1 MLKKGLARMAATN
14 AHIAYLGETILKQ
27 KTQITKVGNEIF
39 VKPAP
44 QSKSN
49 SKIVF

>member
-1 MLKKGLARMAATN
+1 MKKATARMAAIN
-14 AHIAYLGETILKQ
+14 AHIAYQGETILKQ
-27 KTQITKVGNEIF
+27 KTQITNVGNEIF

-44 QSKSN
+44 QLKSN